1 MQDYELVMI
10 LSPQADEEQIATAI
24 EGVTS
29 FIAEHGGNISEQ
41 ETWGQRRLAYPIR
54 RFQEGYYVIT
64 QFVLP
69 PENVLGLDRSL
80 RTSSDVLRHLLIKTD
95 PIVK

>member
-10 LSPQADEEQIATAI
+10 LSPQADDEQIAAAI

-29 FIAEHGGNISEQ
+29 FITEHGGNVSDQ
-41 ETWGQRRLAYPIR
+41 LTWGQRRLAYPIR

-64 QFVLP
+64 QFGLA
-69 PENVLGLDRSL
+69 PENVLELDRSL
-80 RTSSDVLRHLLIKTD
+80 RTSEDVLRHLLIKTD
-95 PIVK
+95 PRVK